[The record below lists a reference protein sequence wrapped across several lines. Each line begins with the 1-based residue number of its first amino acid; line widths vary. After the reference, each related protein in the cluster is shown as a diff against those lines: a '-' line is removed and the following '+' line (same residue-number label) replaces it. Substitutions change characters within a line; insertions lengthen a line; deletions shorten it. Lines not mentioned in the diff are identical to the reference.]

1 MRSVPRCI
9 SYQTQFAFA
18 YTKVIYERGIDN
30 CSIAWSKG
38 LRVHWT
44 TIFRKKFYLFQLEKK
59 TNFYKKCSQSTDNDF
74 GKNYENNLLQF

>member
-44 TIFRKKFYLFQLEKK
+44 TIYEKVEKK
-59 TNFYKKCSQSTDNDF
+59 TNFYKKCLQSTDNDF
-74 GKNYENNLLQF
+74 GKNYENNLQF